1 MPLMNATAEID
12 KAGRIVVP
20 KKMRDA
26 LHLVP
31 GTRVTLRQEG
41 DAITL
46 QPEQGPRG
54 LSWKN
59 GMPVYTFGRPLP
71 PDHTDWVNQAREERD
86 EMLLRGWQ
94 KED

>member
-1 MPLMNATAEID
+1 
-12 KAGRIVVP
+12 
-20 KKMRDA
+20 
-26 LHLVP
+26 
-31 GTRVTLRQEG
+31 
-41 DAITL
+41 
-46 QPEQGPRG
+46 

>member
-1 MPLMNATAEID
+1 MNATTEID

-31 GTRVTLRQEG
+31 GTRVTLHQEG

-46 QPEQGPRG
+46 EPEARPSG
-54 LSWKN
+54 LRWKG
-59 GMPVYTFGRPLP
+59 GMLVYDHGRPLP
-71 PDHTDWVNQAREERD
+71 PDCVNWVNQAREERD
-86 EMLLRGWQ
+86 EMLLGTW
-94 KED
+94 KKND